1 MASYAI
7 TWIVG
12 ETRVVNARSKAQAEE
27 IVSNM
32 TDEELLEDLKNI
44 MASFEIVEIQRI

>member
-7 TWIVG
+7 TWTVG

-27 IVSNM
+27 IILNM
-32 TDEELLEDLKNI
+32 ADEELLKDLENI
-44 MASFEIVEIQRI
+44 MASFEIMEIERI